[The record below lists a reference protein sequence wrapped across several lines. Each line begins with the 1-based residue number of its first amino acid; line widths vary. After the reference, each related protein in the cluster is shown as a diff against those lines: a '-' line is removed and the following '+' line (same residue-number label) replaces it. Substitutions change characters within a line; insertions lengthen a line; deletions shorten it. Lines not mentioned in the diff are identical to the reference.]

1 MNSYDAVP
9 HMMLQ
14 NVKKI
19 KGAADKNGLKNIT
32 CKQDVN
38 VYTEQRQRSKEKF
51 TFALIGIN
59 S

>member
-1 MNSYDAVP
+1 
-9 HMMLQ
+9 MMLQ

-32 CKQDVN
+32 CKQDLN